1 MHNPGPPEEGLTS
14 ARTRLY
20 YKQTR
25 KNDLLGRGIPM
36 KKTFILDTNV
46 LLHDVNCLH
55 AFEDNDII
63 IPMAVI
69 EELDAFKS
77 EGDTRGKNARMVSRT
92 LDEMRKQG
100 RLNEGVKLAKGG
112 MLKIEL
118 DKPNALPQSL
128 AFNKAD
134 NSILNIAYTLSK
146 KESSY
151 KKNAAPV
158 IVVTKDI
165 NMRLKA
171 EALGLSAQDY
181 TSDKVNVDEL
191 YTGVAEMEV
200 SPEQID
206 AFYRDKKLPMDP
218 NVYFPNEFII
228 LKSSDGSKKSA
239 IGRVSNGAEF
249 VLRPLSTQEPV
260 AWGIKPLNK
269 EQRFAMELLLDDS
282 LDIVT
287 LVGTAGT
294 GKTLITLATGLQRT
308 MDENAYRRLVVCRSI
323 VPVGKDIGFLPG
335 TKEEKLE
342 AWMGAIYDNL
352 AFLADRKNP
361 DEGEE
366 KAHYLLDSG
375 KIEIASVTHMR
386 GRSLPGQYM
395 IVDDAQNL
403 TPHEMKTI
411 LTRAGE
417 GTKVV
422 VTGDPYQI
430 DTPYLDV
437 ESNGLTYLVDRL
449 KGQKSHGHITF
460 TKTERSHLADLASKL
475 L

>member
-1 MHNPGPPEEGLTS
+1 
-14 ARTRLY
+14 
-20 YKQTR
+20 
-25 KNDLLGRGIPM
+25 M
-36 KKTFILDTNV
+36 KKIFILDTNV
-46 LLHDVNCLH
+46 LLHDVNCIH
-55 AFEDNDII
+55 AFDDNDII

-69 EELDAFKS
+69 EELDAFKT
-77 EGDTRGKNARMVSRT
+77 EADTRGKNARMVSRM
-92 LDEMRKQG
+92 LDDMRQSG
-100 RLNEGVKLAKGG
+100 RLNEGVKLQKGG
-112 MLKIEL
+112 ILKIEL
-118 DKPNALPQSL
+118 DKPNALPTSL

-146 KESSY
+146 KEGSY
-151 KKNAAPV
+151 KKNLAPV

-191 YTGVAEMEV
+191 YTGVTELQV

-206 AFYRDKKLPMDP
+206 VFYRDKKLPLEEGKF
-218 NVYFPNEFII
+218 FPNQFVI
-228 LKSSDGSKKSA
+228 LKTDDGSKKSA
-239 IGRVSNGAEF
+239 IGRVANSGEF
-249 VLRPLSTQEPV
+249 VLRPLSNQEPT

-287 LVGTAGT
+287 LVGSAGT

-308 MDENAYRRLVVCRSI
+308 MDENAYRRMVVCRSI
-323 VPVGKDIGFLPG
+323 VPVGRDLGFLPG

-361 DEGEE
+361 EEGEE

-403 TPHEMKTI
+403 TPHEIKTI

-417 GTKVV
+417 GTKVII
-422 VTGDPYQI
+422 TGDPYQI

-437 ESNGLTYLVDRL
+437 ESNGLTYMVDRF
-449 KGQKSHGHITF
+449 KGQKSYGHITF
-460 TKTERSHLADLASKL
+460 TKTERSRLADLASNL

>member
-1 MHNPGPPEEGLTS
+1 
-14 ARTRLY
+14 
-20 YKQTR
+20 
-25 KNDLLGRGIPM
+25 M

-46 LLHDVNCLH
+46 LLHDINCLQV
-55 AFEDNDII
+55 FEDNDII

-69 EELDAFKS
+69 EELDTFKT
-77 EGDTRGKNARMVSRT
+77 EGDTRGKNARLASRT
-92 LDEMRKQG
+92 LDEMRKLG
-100 RLNEGVKLAKGG
+100 RLNEGVPLPKGG

-118 DKPNALPQSL
+118 DKPNVLPASL

-134 NSILNIAYTLSK
+134 NALLNIAYTLSK
-146 KESSY
+146 KEGAY
-151 KKNAAPV
+151 KKNSTPV

-181 TSDKVNVDEL
+181 NKDKVNVDEL
-191 YTGVAEMEV
+191 YTGVTELEV
-200 SPEQID
+200 SPEEID
-206 AFYRDKKLPMDP
+206 NFYKNKKMALDETRF
-218 NVYFPNEFII
+218 FPNQFVI
-228 LKSSDGSKKSA
+228 LKTSDGSKKSA
-239 IGRVSNGAEF
+239 IGRVSNNGEF
-249 VLRPLSTQEPV
+249 VLRPLSNQEPS

-308 MDENAYRRLVVCRSI
+308 MDENAYRRMVVCRSI
-323 VPVGKDIGFLPG
+323 VPVGRDLGFLPG
-335 TKEEKLE
+335 SKEEKLE

-403 TPHEMKTI
+403 TPHEIKTI

-417 GTKVV
+417 GTKVII
-422 VTGDPYQI
+422 TGDPYQI

-437 ESNGLTYLVDRL
+437 SSNGLTYIVDRL
-449 KGQKSHGHITF
+449 KGQKSYGHITF
-460 TKTERSHLADLASKL
+460 TKTERSRLADLASRL

>member
-1 MHNPGPPEEGLTS
+1 
-14 ARTRLY
+14 
-20 YKQTR
+20 
-25 KNDLLGRGIPM
+25 M

-46 LLHDVNCLH
+46 LIHDVNCLH

-69 EELDAFKS
+69 EELDSFKNES
-77 EGDTRGKNARMVSRT
+77 DTRGKNARMVSRT
-92 LDEMRKQG
+92 LDEMRAEG
-100 RLNEGVKLAKGG
+100 RLNEGVKLPKGG
-112 MLKIEL
+112 TLKIEL
-118 DKPNALPQSL
+118 DKPNVLPQSL

-146 KESSY
+146 KEGSY

-158 IVVTKDI
+158 FVVTKDI

-171 EALGLSAQDY
+171 EALGLAAQDY
-181 TSDKVNVDEL
+181 TTDKVNVDEL
-191 YTGVAEMEV
+191 YTGMAEAEV
-200 SPEQID
+200 NAGDID
-206 AFYRDKKLPMDP
+206 AFYKDKKLAMDP
-218 NVYFPNEFII
+218 KIYVANQFVI
-228 LKSSDGSKKSA
+228 LKTTDGSKKSA
-239 IGRVSNGAEF
+239 IGRISNDGKF
-249 VLRPLSTQEPV
+249 LLHPLSSQEPV

-323 VPVGKDIGFLPG
+323 VPVGKDLGFLPG

-386 GRSLPGQYM
+386 GRSLPSQYM

-411 LTRAGE
+411 LTRAGD

-437 ESNGLTYLVDRL
+437 ESNGLTYLVDRF
-449 KGQKSHGHITF
+449 KGQPSYGHITF
-460 TKTERSHLADLASKL
+460 TKTERSRLADLASKL

>member
-1 MHNPGPPEEGLTS
+1 
-14 ARTRLY
+14 
-20 YKQTR
+20 
-25 KNDLLGRGIPM
+25 M

-46 LLHDVNCLH
+46 LLHDVNSIY
-55 AFEDNDII
+55 AFEDNDVV
-63 IPMAVI
+63 IPMVVI
-69 EELDAFKS
+69 EELDNFKS
-77 EGDTRGKNARMVSRT
+77 EGDTRGKNARIVSRE
-92 LDEMRKQG
+92 LDALRENG
-100 RLNEGVKLAKGG
+100 RLNEGVQLPKGG
-112 MLKIEL
+112 TLKIEL
-118 DKPNALPQSL
+118 DKPNILPQVFS
-128 AFNKAD
+128 FNKSD
-134 NSILNIAYTLSK
+134 NSILNIAYTMAK
-146 KESSY
+146 KEGSY
-151 KKNAAPV
+151 KKTQSPV
-158 IVVTKDI
+158 FVVTKDI

-181 TSDKVNVDEL
+181 TSDKVNYDEL
-191 YTGVAEMEV
+191 YTGVAEVEV
-200 SPEQID
+200 DPGQID
-206 AFYRDKKLPMDP
+206 AFYHDKKLALEKGL
-218 NVYFPNEFII
+218 YFPNQFLI
-228 LKSSDGSKKSA
+228 LKANDGSKKSA
-239 IGRVSNGAEF
+239 MGRVANTGEN
-249 VLRPLSTQEPV
+249 VLKPLAAQDPV

-308 MDENAYRRLVVCRSI
+308 MDENAYRRMVVCRSI
-323 VPVGKDIGFLPG
+323 VPVGKDLGFLPG

-417 GTKVV
+417 GTKIV

-430 DTPYLDV
+430 DTPYLDI

-449 KGQKSHGHITF
+449 KGQPTHGHITF
-460 TKTERSHLADLASKL
+460 TKTERSRLADLASKL

>member
-1 MHNPGPPEEGLTS
+1 
-14 ARTRLY
+14 
-20 YKQTR
+20 
-25 KNDLLGRGIPM
+25 M

-46 LLHDVNCLH
+46 LLHDVNSIY
-55 AFEDNDII
+55 AFEDNDVV
-63 IPMAVI
+63 IPMVVI
-69 EELDAFKS
+69 EELDNFKS
-77 EGDTRGKNARMVSRT
+77 EGDTRGKNARMVSRE
-92 LDEMRKQG
+92 LDELRSQG
-100 RLNEGVKLAKGG
+100 RLNEGIKLPKGG
-112 MLKIEL
+112 TLKIEL
-118 DKPNALPQSL
+118 DKPNILPQILS
-128 AFNKAD
+128 FNKSD
-134 NSILNIAYTLSK
+134 NSILNIAYTMAK
-146 KESSY
+146 KEGSY
-151 KKNAAPV
+151 RKNQAPV

-165 NMRLKA
+165 NLRLKA

-181 TSDKVNVDEL
+181 TTDKVNLDEL
-191 YTGVAEMEV
+191 YTGVAELEV
-200 SPEQID
+200 PAEQID
-206 AFYRDKKLPMDP
+206 TFYKDKKLVLPKDT
-218 NVYFPNEFII
+218 YFPNQFLI
-228 LKSSDGSKKSA
+228 LKAAGGKQSA
-239 IGRVSNGAEF
+239 IGRVSNNGQS
-249 VLRPLSTQEPV
+249 VLKPLSTQEPV

-308 MDENAYRRLVVCRSI
+308 MDENAYRRMVVCRSI
-323 VPVGKDIGFLPG
+323 VPVGKDLGFLPG

-417 GTKVV
+417 GTKIII
-422 VTGDPYQI
+422 TGDPYQI

-437 ESNGLTYLVDRL
+437 ESNGLTYIVDRL
-449 KGQKSHGHITF
+449 KGQPSYGHITF
-460 TKTERSHLADLASKL
+460 TKTERSRLADMASKL

>member
-1 MHNPGPPEEGLTS
+1 
-14 ARTRLY
+14 
-20 YKQTR
+20 
-25 KNDLLGRGIPM
+25 M

-46 LLHDVNCLH
+46 LLHDINCLH

-69 EELDAFKS
+69 EELDAFKN
-77 EGDTRGKNARMVSRT
+77 ETDTRGKNARMVSRA
-92 LDEMRKQG
+92 LDEMRSHGK
-100 RLNEGVKLAKGG
+100 LNEGVPLPKGG
-112 MLKIEL
+112 TLKIEL
-118 DKPNALPQSL
+118 DKPNILPQSL

-146 KESSY
+146 KEGSY
-151 KKNAAPV
+151 KKNMRPV

-171 EALGLSAQDY
+171 EALGLAAQDY

-191 YTGVAEMEV
+191 YTGVAETEV
-200 SPEQID
+200 DPGQID
-206 AFYRDKKLPMDP
+206 EFYQKKQLALDP
-218 NVYFPNEFII
+218 TIYVPNQFVI
-228 LKSSDGSKKSA
+228 LKTNDGSKKSA
-239 IGRVSNGAEF
+239 IGRVSNDDRF
-249 VLRPLSTQEPV
+249 LLHPLSGQDPV

-308 MDENAYRRLVVCRSI
+308 MDENAYRRMVVCRSI
-323 VPVGKDIGFLPG
+323 VPVGKDLGFLPG

-449 KGQKSHGHITF
+449 RGQKSYGHITF
-460 TKTERSHLADLASKL
+460 TKTERSRLADLASKL